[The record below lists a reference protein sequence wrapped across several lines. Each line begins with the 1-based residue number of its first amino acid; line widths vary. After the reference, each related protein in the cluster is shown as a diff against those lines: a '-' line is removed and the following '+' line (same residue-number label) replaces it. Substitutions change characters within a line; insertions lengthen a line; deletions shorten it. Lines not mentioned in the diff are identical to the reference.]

1 MSGINV
7 KRKKYSW
14 LPESNPAAVSGESS
28 SGVFANAKQEPKDK
42 RVRQP
47 RTQTR
52 GEAKQKAREKVVA
65 ARAALDGLGI
75 SPVAVEDA
83 AADTASNSGAGDT
96 SANKPD
102 GEDIAVGQSPGLAV
116 TPQPAPP
123 KARRRHRKDSVD
135 ELVRS
140 RLVNTLNSQQ
150 DGQNTDAPPSKSAT
164 VTKPR
169 RRSDNP
175 SSSAVMSSITANVR
189 DALVSEHAHSSHR
202 QSPSQAQFGSSSAIN
217 ASGTRYQRTSQHT
230 SRSSHLFGGNDD
242 MHGGSAFGNSGGYQ
256 NGARLDR
263 IDSSYSFPSY
273 APLNVRN
280 VGSNL
285 RRGDRGVGRAVD
297 YINRGPN
304 VTTGENVVVLHAGS
318 RWMRVGRASDAVPK
332 ELPHAIARRL
342 KPRQSMTTQSGSG
355 LATTP
360 PPDANDVSEP
370 GIGDYEQPTTGS
382 QPPAEAD
389 GASTAPPV
397 SSPNNMD
404 FDDDSDRPNDA
415 ESFRKSQDEPK
426 PEGTTENHESDSDAE
441 SESDLIEPKL
451 TDSVDKTLAML
462 REALKQHQRQS
473 KRKVPPN
480 VYSQVLTYNKQSKP
494 EIIKDHN
501 DPFKID
507 WIVPSLISDEYLVGE
522 KVLRVAETEDFVV
535 RYPLRNGCFNVEDYD
550 SIEEVLGDIET
561 IWANAITNEL
571 GIPRRDLG
579 TYGVV
584 LVIPDLFSRV
594 EVTLLADLLLRQL
607 GFQYLLIQ
615 QSSVLVTYG
624 AGFSSACVVDVGAQ
638 KTSIACVEFGY
649 CYQESRVS
657 VMYGGDDITRFLHN
671 LFMRSNFP
679 YHEASLSRKYDWS
692 MLNELREKYCTM
704 NLSDVNIRLHNF
716 FVRQPQETNT
726 QKHSF
731 KAYDE
736 VYHAPF
742 CLFYPSIVDA
752 YYSPPDYANTFVNA
766 VVADTFAG
774 SQSHVPSSLPTPT
787 QFGFLP
793 SKAVEIGS
801 ATGADGATLTEDE
814 SDEPLLQL
822 TAAPATAPATVPVT
836 APGTPDARAS
846 LMSSADG
853 TARAKEALLTAEAT
867 GLSRT
872 LPSTPSV
879 LPSISYVPDTHAQY
893 SRMPL
898 DQAITHSI
906 THAGSVDSVKKLY
919 SSIVVVG
926 GGVSFIPGFGELLAS
941 RLMYTRPSYL
951 KGVVERA
958 DIVSAPR
965 DLDPRVLAWKGGAV
979 LSRLECA
986 KEMWITSQ
994 EWADFGPRLLRDR
1007 VFFQW

>member
-28 SGVFANAKQEPKDK
+28 SGVAATAKLEPKDK

-52 GEAKQKAREKVVA
+52 GEAKQKARERVA
-65 ARAALDGLGI
+65 ARTALEGLGI
-75 SPVAVEDA
+75 TSAAVEDA
-83 AADTASNSGAGDT
+83 AADTASNSGAGEV
-96 SANKPD
+96 SAIKDD
-102 GEDIAVGQSPGLAV
+102 GEDMAVDQSPGLAV

-123 KARRRHRKDSVD
+123 KIRRKHRKDSVD

-140 RLVNTLNSQQ
+140 RLVYSLNSQQ
-150 DGQNTDAPPSKSAT
+150 DDQSADPSPSKPAAAPNSSA
-164 VTKPR
+164 KPR
-169 RRSDNP
+169 RRADNA
-175 SSSAVMSSITANVR
+175 SSGAMMSSITASVR
-189 DALVSEHAHSSHR
+189 DALVLEHTHSNHR
-202 QSPSQAQFGSSSAIN
+202 SSPSQAQLGSSSMAN
-217 ASGTRYQRTSQHT
+217 SSGTKYQRSNQHAA
-230 SRSSHLFGGNDD
+230 RPSHLFGGSDD
-242 MHGGSAFGNSGGYQ
+242 VSGVSDFGQLGGYQ
-256 NGARLDR
+256 NGVHLSS
-263 IDSSYSFPSY
+263 IDSSYSFPTY
-273 APLNVRN
+273 VPLNIRN
-280 VGSNL
+280 AGSTL
-285 RRGDRGVGRAVD
+285 RRGDRGVGSAID
-297 YINRGPN
+297 YLNRGPN
-304 VTTGENVVVLHAGS
+304 VTTGENVIVLHAGS

-332 ELPHAIARRL
+332 ELPHAIARRF
-342 KPRQSMTTQSGSG
+342 KPRQSTARQNGSGS
-355 LATTP
+355 AATP
-360 PPDANDVSEP
+360 PPATNAASEANTADINSSE
-370 GIGDYEQPTTGS
+370 
-382 QPPAEAD
+382 QPPAKDQSPIEAD
-389 GASTAPPV
+389 NASTALSV
-397 SSPNNMD
+397 SAPDHMD
-404 FDDDSDRPNDA
+404 LDKDTDRLDDA
-415 ESFRKSQDEPK
+415 EGPKELQDEPR
-426 PEGTTENHESDSDAE
+426 PDDIAENHEIDSDAE
-441 SESDLIEPKL
+441 SDHVEPKL

-480 VYSQVLTYNKQSKP
+480 AYSQVLTYNKQSRP

-507 WIVPSLISDEYLVGE
+507 WIVPSLISDDYLVGE

-584 LVIPDLFSRV
+584 LVIPDIFSRV

-607 GFQYLLIQ
+607 GFQHLLLQ
-615 QSSVLVTYG
+615 QSSALVTYG

-638 KTSIACVEFGY
+638 KTSIACVEFGF

-657 VMYGGDDITRFLHN
+657 VMYGGDDITRFLHS
-671 LFMRSNFP
+671 LFMRSSFP
-679 YHEASLSRKYDWS
+679 YHEASLSRKYDWN

-731 KAYDE
+731 KVYDE
-736 VYHAPF
+736 VYQAPF
-742 CLFYPSIVDA
+742 CLFYPTIVDA
-752 YYSPPDYANTFVNA
+752 YYSPPDYAKSFVNSI
-766 VVADTFAG
+766 VADAFAD
-774 SQSHVPSSLPTPT
+774 SQSHTLNGLPTPT

-793 SKAVEIGS
+793 SRAVELGTAS
-801 ATGADGATLTEDE
+801 GTNGTLLSEDE
-814 SDEPLLQL
+814 SDEPLLQI

-836 APGTPDARAS
+836 APGTPDPRAP

-853 TARAKEALLTAEAT
+853 PTRVKEALLAA
-867 GLSRT
+867 GVAGASRT
-872 LPSTPSV
+872 SPSTPSV
-879 LPSISYVPDTHAQY
+879 LPSISYVPDIQAQY

-906 THAGSVDSVKKLY
+906 THAGSIDSVKKLY

-941 RLMYTRPSYL
+941 RLMYTRPGYL
-951 KGVVERA
+951 KGVVER
-958 DIVSAPR
+958 
-965 DLDPRVLAWKGGAV
+965 
-979 LSRLECA
+979 
-986 KEMWITSQ
+986 
-994 EWADFGPRLLRDR
+994 
-1007 VFFQW
+1007 